1 MEVWLD
7 TEKCQGHLRC
17 MAIAPDVF
25 DCDDLGY
32 GVVVLSGPVPAES
45 AERVSR
51 CVSNCPENA
60 LTLQ

>member
-1 MEVWLD
+1 
-7 TEKCQGHLRC
+7 
-17 MAIAPDVF
+17 MAIAPEVF

-32 GVVVLSGPVPAES
+32 GVVVLSGPVPAEA

-60 LTLQ
+60 LTLR